1 MIQHIA
7 RNGGIFD
14 SYGKGTKPFIDIRN
28 VISLQMYRF
37 LYSTNVVLN
46 RFSSKVRR
54 SSSSIEY
61 FEKRIERYQ
70 RNCFKTISVFT
81 RRRTKM
87 QISLRALHYRL
98 LARSWTNVYSS
109 AGETNVSSEISRQAS
124 P

>member
-14 SYGKGTKPFIDIRN
+14 SNGKGTKPFIDIRN

-54 SSSSIEY
+54 SLSSIKH
-61 FEKRIERYQ
+61 FEKRIERYH
-70 RNCFKTISVFT
+70 RNSFKTISVFT

-87 QISLRALHYRL
+87 QISLRVLRYRL
-98 LARSWTNVYSS
+98 LAPSWTNVYSS
-109 AGETNVSSEISRQAS
+109 VGETNVSSEISRQAL

>member
-1 MIQHIA
+1 MIQRIA

-54 SSSSIEY
+54 SSSCIEY
-61 FEKRIERYQ
+61 FEKRNR
-70 RNCFKTISVFT
+70 KIS
-81 RRRTKM
+81 
-87 QISLRALHYRL
+87 A
-98 LARSWTNVYSS
+98 
-109 AGETNVSSEISRQAS
+109 EIF
-124 P
+124 

>member
-14 SYGKGTKPFIDIRN
+14 PYGKGTKPFIDIRN

-37 LYSTNVVLN
+37 LYSANVVLN

-54 SSSSIEY
+54 SLSSIKY

-70 RNCFKTISVFT
+70 RNFFKTISVFT

-98 LARSWTNVYSS
+98 LARS
-109 AGETNVSSEISRQAS
+109 
-124 P
+124 